1 MAQKT
6 SDKTAAKLAAVLD
19 KHHREG
25 PAALHLHI
33 LDLFRVVDQPAAR
46 GEQPKPA
53 VGQTWRNRTSARLVK
68 ITGIGGT
75 WRDQIEW
82 ECIDGSRGQKTG
94 SAWLHYWTE
103 RFDHE
108 ETN

>member
-6 SDKTAAKLAAVLD
+6 SEKTAAKLAALID
-19 KHHREG
+19 KHHPEG
-25 PAALHLHI
+25 PAALRGHI
-33 LDLFRVVDQPAAR
+33 LDVFRVVDQPAAR
-46 GEQPKPA
+46 GEQPEPA

-68 ITGIGGT
+68 ITGLG
-75 WRDQIEW
+75 DQIAW
-82 ECIDGSRGQKTG
+82 ECIDGSRGQATG
-94 SAWLHYWTE
+94 SVYKHYWTE